1 MHDLPDAPG
10 GVSVKPP
17 LKLPAKPHRVALP
30 AELPTRKRHAI
41 VNAWQRLIGKPA
53 DAPEHA
59 RFNELIKSAQATLA
73 QRRARI
79 PAITIDDA
87 LPISACSTELIAAIK
102 AHQIII
108 VAGETGSGKSTQL
121 PKLALAAGMGVRGL
135 IGCTQPRRI
144 AAKTVATRVAEE
156 LKSPLGGLVGYQVR
170 FTEQSSEQTLIKFM
184 TDGILLAE
192 TQSDRYLS
200 AYDTLIIDEAHERS
214 LNIDFL
220 LGFVK
225 KLLHKRRDLKLIITS
240 ATIDT
245 ERFSKHFDNAPVFN
259 VEGRGFPVTLRYRP
273 LSGDAEER
281 SDRALL
287 TGVLNAV
294 RELDAEDPM
303 ADILIF
309 FPGEREINDA
319 KRALEKAAFRLTEVV
334 PLYAKLSAAQQELV
348 FKPGAK
354 RRLVLA
360 SNVAETSIT
369 VPRIRAVIDTGTA
382 RIARY
387 SPRSKIE
394 RLHIEDISQ
403 ASANQRAGRCGRI
416 SAGICV
422 RLYDE
427 TSFQL
432 RPAFTDPEILRSSLA
447 GVLLRMLRLNLGDPR
462 DFPFVEPPDERAIND
477 GFLILRELGAIT
489 AERTL
494 TDIGRQM
501 AEFPIDVHYARM
513 LVAAKLTPQLEQ
525 TLILSAGLSIQ
536 DPRERPLEARDQA
549 QAAHA
554 LFSDERSD
562 FLSMLKLWEAYQHQ
576 RVALKQSQLRDWA
589 KRSFLSFMRLR
600 EWQDLYQQ
608 LKERARE
615 QGWQVPDIHPSAL
628 STAAASALA
637 APARRVSPQQ
647 KGKARAAPIERDW
660 SRASAA
666 EQKRHA
672 QSLGLTSLAQTAP
685 KTSANAVIAGPTSSD
700 KKAKEE
706 YAALHKVL
714 LSALLTQCGE
724 HEEKGLYTGT
734 RSRNFQIFP
743 GSSVK
748 GNPRWIMAD
757 ALLDTQKVWAM
768 GAAQIEPIWLE
779 ELGQH
784 LIKRRHYDPHWD
796 EQSGCAR
803 CFEDQN
809 LLGLLVVRKRRVL
822 FEPIDKS
829 AARTLFLFY
838 AMARGETNAPHRVLA
853 HNAKVRQEAV
863 DKEDKLRTRG
873 LLKSDSDLA
882 NWFASRIPDSI
893 CSVPALMNWLRTPE
907 GKLAEPNLRLEV
919 LDLLNS
925 DQPKLREFP
934 DELHAGGF
942 KLALRYHFDPSSE
955 LDGATIALKLEQLG
969 AVSAARLS
977 WLVPGLREEKV
988 VALIKTLPKNLRRL
1002 VVPAPDFARA
1012 FLEACE
1018 PSELWLQDALAGFFK
1033 RVSGAEFNASDF
1045 DNSLLPAHLNFRI
1058 EVLGPAGEVLRAAR
1072 DIEALQTDYRQ
1083 QAAAAF
1089 TAKVGALYNRT
1100 GLKTWPFDLPA
1111 QIRSDDGSAAFP
1123 ALFDES
1129 EHSAGLKAFALQS
1142 EAIAAH
1148 AGGALRL
1155 LRLHLPDELRYW
1167 RKHISLS
1174 SAAVLGYAAVDS
1186 SENLRI
1192 DLVEAA
1198 FLQVAGKE
1206 AQSVRSQAEFQ
1217 RMSEHVR
1224 AQLGP
1229 ICGARSQLV
1238 NEALESYS
1246 AVKRRLVQPV
1256 IGFAKANFD
1265 DVTLQLN
1272 GLIYKGFSRH
1282 ISQQQL
1288 TQYARYFKALG
1299 IRLDRL
1305 FHDPVKDQSKMLDVL
1320 PFMDKLNAN
1329 RALSDS
1335 RFRWLLEEFRVAV
1348 FAPELKTAEPVSAK
1362 KLQAAL
1368 GVG

>member
-1 MHDLPDAPG
+1 MHDLSD
-10 GVSVKPP
+10 
-17 LKLPAKPHRVALP
+17 LPAVKTTIPTPKRSALTLRAELP
-30 AELPTRKRHAI
+30 AELPTRKRQVI
-41 VNAWQRLIGKPA
+41 VNAWQKLVGKPA
-53 DAPEHA
+53 DAPERA
-59 RFNELIKSAQATLA
+59 RFAELIKSAQAALA

-79 PAITIDDA
+79 PKIALDDA
-87 LPISACSTELIAAIK
+87 LPISACATELILAMQT
-102 AHQIII
+102 HQVII

-121 PKLALAAGMGVRGL
+121 PKLALAAGLGVRGL

-144 AAKTVATRVAEE
+144 AAKSVATRVAEE
-156 LKSPLGGLVGYQVR
+156 LKSTLGGLVGYQVR

-225 KLLHKRRDLKLIITS
+225 KLLQKRRDLKLIITS

-245 ERFSKHFDNAPVFN
+245 ARFSKHFDNAPVFV

-273 LSGDAEER
+273 IAGDAEER

-287 TGVLNAV
+287 SGVINAV
-294 RELDAEDPM
+294 RELDIEDPM

-462 DFPFVEPPDERAIND
+462 LFPFVEPPDERAIND
-477 GFLILRELGAIT
+477 GFLVLRELGAIS

-513 LVAAKLTPQLEQ
+513 LVAAKLTPQLDQ
-525 TLILSAGLSIQ
+525 TLVLSAGLSIQ
-536 DPRERPLEARDQA
+536 DPRERPLEAREQA

-554 LFSDERSD
+554 MFADERSD
-562 FLSMLKLWEAYQHQ
+562 FLSLLKLWDAYQHQ

-615 QGWQVPDIHPSAL
+615 QGWQVQDAPTPAL
-628 STAAASALA
+628 SVQS
-637 APARRVSPQQ
+637 
-647 KGKARAAPIERDW
+647 ARALTAPTRRAPNNPRAGKPSPEPVQRNW
-660 SRASAA
+660 AKASAA

-672 QSLGLTSLAQTAP
+672 DALGVASPAITHAKAAANPEPSTA
-685 KTSANAVIAGPTSSD
+685 SQD
-700 KKAKEE
+700 KKAKQD

-724 HEEKGLYTGT
+724 HEEKGLYSGT

-768 GAAQIEPIWLE
+768 GAAQIEPLWLE

-803 CFEDQN
+803 CYEDQN

-822 FEPIDKS
+822 FEPIDAT
-829 AARTLFLFY
+829 AARTLFLFH
-838 AMARGETNAPHRVLA
+838 AMARGETNAPHRLLA
-853 HNAKVRQEAV
+853 HNAKIRQEAI

-873 LLKSDSDLA
+873 LLKNDSDLA
-882 NWFASRIPDSI
+882 EWFASRIPEAI
-893 CSVPALMNWLRTPE
+893 RSVPALMNWLRTPE
-907 GKLAEPNLRLEV
+907 GKLAEPGLRLGV
-919 LDLLNS
+919 MDLMNS

-934 DELHAGGF
+934 DELQAGGF
-942 KLALRYHFDPSSE
+942 KLPLRYHFDPSSE

-977 WLVPGLREEKV
+977 WLVPGLREEKI
-988 VALIKTLPKNLRRL
+988 VAMIKTLPKNLRRL

-1018 PSELWLQDALAGFFK
+1018 PSEEWLQDVLASFFQ
-1033 RVSGAEFNASDF
+1033 RISGAEFTASDF
-1045 DNSLLPAHLNFRI
+1045 DIAALAPHLSFRI

-1072 DIEALQTDYRQ
+1072 DIAALQIDYRQ

-1100 GLKTWPFDLPA
+1100 GLKTWPFDLPLA
-1111 QIRSDDGSAAFP
+1111 IRSDDGSNAFP

-1129 EHSAGLKAFALQS
+1129 EHSAGLKAFAQQT
-1142 EAIAAH
+1142 EADAAH

-1155 LRLHLPDELRYW
+1155 LRLHLPEELRYW
-1167 RKHISLS
+1167 RKHIALS
-1174 SAAVLGYAAVDS
+1174 SAAVLAYAAVDS
-1186 SENLRI
+1186 SENLRA

-1198 FLQVAGKE
+1198 FLQVAGVE
-1206 AQSVRSQAEFQ
+1206 AQSVRSQAEFH

-1265 DVTLQLN
+1265 DVSAQLN
-1272 GLIYKGFSRH
+1272 GLIFKGFARQ
-1282 ISQQQL
+1282 ISPQQL
-1288 TQYARYFKALG
+1288 VHYARYFKALG

-1320 PFMDKLNAN
+1320 PFMDKLKASPNLA
-1329 RALSDS
+1329 DS

-1362 KLQAAL
+1362 KLQSAL
-1368 GVG
+1368 NS